1 MFPGPTSFRLTAST
15 HLFFSYFL
23 LHISH
28 STFFPCLHTHSLSL
42 TIIHT
47 QWSVGTILLGL
58 YSFMND
64 TAPTN
69 GSEESSE
76 EEKKQ
81 YAKAS
86 VEFNLKD
93 K

>member
-1 MFPGPTSFRLTAST
+1 
-15 HLFFSYFL
+15 
-23 LHISH
+23 
-28 STFFPCLHTHSLSL
+28 
-42 TIIHT
+42 
-47 QWSVGTILLGL
+47 
-58 YSFMND
+58 MND

-69 GSEESSE
+69 GSVESSE
-76 EEKKQ
+76 EEKKL